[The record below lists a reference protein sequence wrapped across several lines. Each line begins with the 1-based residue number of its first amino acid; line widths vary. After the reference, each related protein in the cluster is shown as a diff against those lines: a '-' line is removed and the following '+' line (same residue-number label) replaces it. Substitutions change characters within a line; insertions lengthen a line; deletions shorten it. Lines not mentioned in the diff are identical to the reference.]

1 MTQPQRNEE
10 RLLDYLYGEL
20 EPDSRAQVEA
30 ELESSPTLRQEL
42 ESHRRVRAAFAE
54 LPKPQQ
60 ATESTQ
66 RMTALLMQQAAQQ
79 AAAAKPTDPVLAGGG
94 KLLAFRSPTLRRVF
108 TNPATGIFAAAA
120 AALIWVAVKSQ
131 SPPLESAPNVATA
144 PVPSAPTV
152 ALVPPAATPLPG
164 RAAPATETVGAA
176 PVVGANGG
184 KGAAAEGSDAK
195 PQVWA
200 QLSRSAASSSLAQ
213 APAGATRPDPSAP
226 PPAAKP
232 LALRG
237 TRDKAGDSLDGKV
250 MALSDG
256 SVTGKAAKPK
266 LEFAKSKADRAL
278 DDYRKEAESP
288 PPPATPAP
296 SASTVSAAP
305 APPPPADGEGGV
317 RAAIAQTQAR
327 RNQRVIEELANQELG
342 SMPSG
347 GAGAR
352 PSAPPPTAG
361 VPPQEPERYAQN
373 DAVEKSAIVEDEKK
387 NSYAT
392 PPRAREQANAGS
404 YAQNNV
410 RSQAGPAQ
418 RVDNGDGARG
428 NLPLLQAVQDYLRQ
442 GRCAEANAALVRA
455 EQSFPATR
463 GLTEARA
470 QWQKSCGSLP
480 QQQGMPSQERQMM
493 AQPTENQQQTPMAAP
508 SPVNRA
514 TKKAAPARAKPA
526 PSKAADTAA
535 TY

>member
-20 EPDSRAQVEA
+20 EADSRAQVEA

-79 AAAAKPTDPVLAGGG
+79 AAAAKPTDPALAGGG

-131 SPPLESAPNVATA
+131 SPPLESAPKVATA
-144 PVPSAPTV
+144 PAPGSPTV
-152 ALVPPAATPLPG
+152 AVVPPAATPLPG
-164 RAAPATETVGAA
+164 TAAPATETVGAA
-176 PVVGANGG
+176 TAIGAKGG

-226 PPAAKP
+226 TPAKP
-232 LALRG
+232 LALRS
-237 TRDKAGDSLDGKV
+237 TRDKSGDSLDGRV
-250 MALSDG
+250 MALNDG
-256 SVTGKAAKPK
+256 QAAGKAAKPK
-266 LEFAKSKADRAL
+266 LELAKSKADRAL
-278 DDYRKEAESP
+278 DDYRKEAESA
-288 PPPATPAP
+288 PPAATPTP
-296 SASTVSAAP
+296 SAPTVSAAP

-352 PSAPPPTAG
+352 PSSPPPAAAA
-361 VPPQEPERYAQN
+361 PPQEPERYAQN
-373 DAVEKSAIVEDEKK
+373 DAVEKSAAAEDEKK

-392 PPRAREQANAGS
+392 PPRAREQANTGS

-418 RVDNGDGARG
+418 RVDNSDGARG

-442 GRCAEANAALVRA
+442 GRCAEANAALVRV

-480 QQQGMPSQERQMM
+480 QQQGMPGQERQMM
-493 AQPTENQQQTPMAAP
+493 AQPAENQQQTPMAAP

-514 TKKAAPARAKPA
+514 MKKAAPARAKPA
-526 PSKAADTAA
+526 PSKTADTAA